1 MVTRLT
7 KGRENTEL
15 IDTVA
20 SLPEA
25 TRRIFQVDF
34 HHVRAH
40 TDIYGNEAA
49 DRLAGR
55 GAAGRISPHAYAWTE
70 HFAGPMGTPP
80 PPQPPEDPLD
90 KVCDA
95 LRRLRVL
102 GEAVGRFWN
111 ATLVENL
118 SVHAICHSINLI
130 VAVQTPQTGSANTV
144 TTHLLFLSKVG
155 RITKDIPI
163 LPKLSEMVSL
173 LNYLSVVPEDRPL
186 ISHIHTRTPPHP
198 YHLPP
203 HPPQKKGVP
212 FGTCVISRS
221 HDEHQSSILLCA
233 LPPGNPMARQPRGN
247 AQDPA
252 RKRRLDEFD
261 RRLTAVEG
269 QVRTHE
275 DRMENLEYRFELETS
290 YRYIRIENSPGL
302 DQMFK
307 DLAAKTMENSEIR
320 ERTGQVLMREI
331 REVLEREVDEGEL
344 SATSQ
349 TSNARRKWHPPYG
362 RQHLTHLIWHL
373 WWIYALGLGIIAAT
387 CACNKGNPH
396 AWLSPQSRMCLIGL
410 CIFTHSTP
418 LGDQYKLQ
426 VFPDRGPAV
435 CRRKGYGKGKEGKG
449 KDGKGKGG
457 KGKGKGKGKAGGNQE
472 G

>member
-118 SVHAICHSINLI
+118 SVHAICHSIKLI

-203 HPPQKKGVP
+203 HPPPKKRGP
-212 FGTCVISRS
+212 F
-221 HDEHQSSILLCA
+221 
-233 LPPGNPMARQPRGN
+233 
-247 AQDPA
+247 
-252 RKRRLDEFD
+252 
-261 RRLTAVEG
+261 
-269 QVRTHE
+269 
-275 DRMENLEYRFELETS
+275 
-290 YRYIRIENSPGL
+290 
-302 DQMFK
+302 
-307 DLAAKTMENSEIR
+307 
-320 ERTGQVLMREI
+320 
-331 REVLEREVDEGEL
+331 
-344 SATSQ
+344 
-349 TSNARRKWHPPYG
+349 
-362 RQHLTHLIWHL
+362 WHL
-373 WWIYALGLGIIAAT
+373 CHL
-387 CACNKGNPH
+387 
-396 AWLSPQSRMCLIGL
+396 PQ
-410 CIFTHSTP
+410 P
-418 LGDQYKLQ
+418 
-426 VFPDRGPAV
+426 
-435 CRRKGYGKGKEGKG
+435 
-449 KDGKGKGG
+449 
-457 KGKGKGKGKAGGNQE
+457 
-472 G
+472 